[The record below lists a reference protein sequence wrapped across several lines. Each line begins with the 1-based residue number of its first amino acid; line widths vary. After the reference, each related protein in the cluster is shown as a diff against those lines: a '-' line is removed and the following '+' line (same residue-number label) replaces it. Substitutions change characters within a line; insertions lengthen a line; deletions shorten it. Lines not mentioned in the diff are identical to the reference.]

1 MKLVAFDLETHL
13 IDDGLLAPRPV
24 CLSWRYLVAPAEHW
38 QGYEQ
43 LSLRSVHR
51 RPEYAREAGLLDLAE
66 GLAWLR
72 SALEDPAVHFVN
84 QTIAFDFGCMAAED
98 PELLPLIFA
107 AYDAGR
113 VSCTKIRERLIAI
126 ALGVLADDDRQ
137 AAKFDLATLTK
148 TYTGRDRTAVKSGAD
163 AWRLRYGE
171 LDGVPLEAWPVEAV
185 TYPLGDTEDA
195 IDVFTGQ
202 IAAAERAGILSEDG
216 YRLTNEPEQVA
227 AAWALHLAGCWGMRA
242 NAPRVAVLA
251 EQIAERAKKLDAL
264 KHDLGLFKAPKIVKG
279 IEKPPT
285 NDKKALQALVV
296 KAYAGAPPMTK
307 GRVDKKASEAA
318 GREIRTPE
326 PATDKETLLNSGD
339 ELLIEIAEAGDSL
352 SAVRNTFLPA
362 LVRAVNA
369 PVCPSWQALV
379 ASGRISCWAPN
390 LTNQPR
396 TGGVRECW
404 EARPGYVFANADYS
418 IAELRSLAQVTYTLF
433 GVSSMR
439 DALNDGKEL
448 HLLTASTI
456 LGISYEECVRR
467 YKAGSPDVCDKK
479 KGGRQ
484 LAKPVNF
491 GFPGGMGPETFVK
504 TAWKDYRIKLAETN
518 EGAIQRA
525 RELRLL
531 WLETYPEVK
540 AYFRYISERGEIFEL
555 RQHRSGRL
563 RGGLSYCSGANT
575 LFQGLTADGV
585 KAALYFASRE
595 CYTGE
600 SEAWNPPAVSGPAFS
615 GKQRSPLFGSRVN
628 AMIHDELMCESPEKV
643 APEAAVR
650 LGEVMVHGM
659 QIYTPDVQTVVEPVL
674 MRRWYKDAKPKFN
687 GAGKLVP
694 WEPE

>member
-38 QGYEQ
+38 EGYEQ

-51 RPEYAREAGLLDLAE
+51 RPEYTREAGLLDLAE

-72 SALEDPAVHFVN
+72 SALEDPEVHFVN

-98 PELLPLIFA
+98 PELIPLIFA

-126 ALGVLADDDRQ
+126 SLGVLAEDDRQ

-148 TYTGRDRTAVKSGAD
+148 TYTGRDRTAVKSGED

-171 LDGVPLEAWPVEAV
+171 LDGVPLEAWPEAAV

-195 IDVFTGQ
+195 IDVFAGQ
-202 IAAAERAGILSEDG
+202 IAAAERAGILSDDG

-242 NAPRVAVLA
+242 NAPRVAALA

-264 KHDLGLFKAPKIVKG
+264 KHEHGLFKAPKIVKG
-279 IEKPPT
+279 VEKRPT

-296 KAYAGAPPMTK
+296 KAYDGAPPMTK
-307 GRVDKKASEAA
+307 GRVDKAASEAA
-318 GREIRTPE
+318 GREVRKPE

-369 PVCPSWQALV
+369 PVCPSWQAIV

-396 TGGVRECW
+396 SGGVRECW
-404 EARPGYVFANADYS
+404 EARPGYLFTNADYS

-504 TAWKDYRIKLAETN
+504 TAWKDYRIKLAETH
-518 EGAIQRA
+518 EAAIERA

-555 RQHRSGRL
+555 RQHKSGRL

-615 GKQRSPLFGSRVN
+615 GKRRSPLFGSRVN

-650 LGEVMVHGM
+650 LGEVMVYGM
-659 QIYTPDVQTVVEPVL
+659 QIYTPDVQTVVEPVI
-674 MRRWYKDAKPKFN
+674 MRRWYKDAKPKFDTS
-687 GAGKLVP
+687 GRLVP